1 MIEKTEPENSIE
13 ELAPAPASAA
23 LDWAALAALITT
35 ASRRLRNSLSEQ
47 IARHGLGE
55 SEFALLWVCFEPS
68 SSRLE
73 NEGLTQTEIAHALDL
88 SPASVSGLVEQL
100 RSVGLL
106 AGSRSTIDRRRQV
119 WHLTERGRT
128 FVEQL
133 LYELQSWGNS
143 LDRAMGAMAR
153 ETIHDL
159 LGQLIEAAI
168 PAIAA
173 DHETPPAHEQ
183 RRRGAAA

>member
-1 MIEKTEPENSIE
+1 VLEKTKPDIPVEAET
-13 ELAPAPASAA
+13 PASAA
-23 LDWAALAALITT
+23 LDWAALAALVTT
-35 ASRRLRNSLSEQ
+35 AARRLRSSLSEQ

-73 NEGLTQTEIAHALDL
+73 NEGLTQTEIAHALEL

-119 WHLTERGRT
+119 WHLTDRGRA
-128 FVEQL
+128 FVRQL
-133 LYELQSWGNS
+133 LDELHGWAVS
-143 LDRAMGAMAR
+143 LDRAMGATAR
-153 ETIHDL
+153 ESINDL
-159 LGQLIEAAI
+159 LGQLIEVAL

-173 DHETPPAHEQ
+173 THETPPPHEQ